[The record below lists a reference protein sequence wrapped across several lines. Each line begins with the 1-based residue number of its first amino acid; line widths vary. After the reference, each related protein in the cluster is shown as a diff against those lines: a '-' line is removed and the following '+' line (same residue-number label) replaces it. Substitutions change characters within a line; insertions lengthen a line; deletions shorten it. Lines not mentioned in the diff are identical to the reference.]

1 MNRTLRSAFAAMVVV
16 AVVACGPAVVAP
28 ASAVVVSPSPIASPT
43 LQAAT
48 AAPTPTPN
56 LLDTSTW
63 TTYVSKRYGFGIAH
77 PADWNEDPSTH
88 VWTLANDGADPL
100 NGGPE
105 HFSGGSEGQGVGVSV
120 WSAAVAPG
128 TSVESWLGAYCQT
141 NSVDCTGTMDTAVD
155 LTMDGHPGSL
165 VQWTG
170 IPFGLFLVDGRMYVI
185 ACWLADD
192 DPSVAMYSGSNSARR
207 GLRLDDAAA
216 ARRPG
221 TISGDS
227 VAVLTRRRK
236 VVDGHSLH
244 RLTADGRDR

>member
-1 MNRTLRSAFAAMVVV
+1 MNRTLRLAFATTMVVV
-16 AVVACGPAVVAP
+16 AVVACGPAAVAP
-28 ASAVVVSPSPIASPT
+28 SSAAVVSPSPKASPT

-48 AAPTPTPN
+48 AAPTPTPD

-128 TSVESWLGAYCQT
+128 TSVESWLGAYCQK
-141 NSVDCTGTMDTAVD
+141 NSVDCTGIMDTAVD

-192 DPSVAMYSGSNSARR
+192 DPSVAMYSGSN
-207 GLRLDDAAA
+207 RLVEAFVSTM
-216 ARRPG
+216 RLLPG
-221 TISGDS
+221 GPAPS
-227 VAVLTRRRK
+227 VPTP
-236 VVDGHSLH
+236 SPS
-244 RLTADGRDR
+244 

>member
-1 MNRTLRSAFAAMVVV
+1 VNSTIKMAFSATALVV
-16 AVVACGPAVVAP
+16 ASIACGPAAVAP
-28 ASAVVVSPSPIASPT
+28 SAAVVSLPPQPGPS

-128 TSVESWLGAYCQT
+128 TSVESWLGAYCQK
-141 NSVDCTGTMDTAVD
+141 NSVDCTGIMDTAVD

-192 DPSVAMYSGSNSARR
+192 DPTVLKYSGSKRLVQAFVSTMDLLPGGPAPSATT
-207 GLRLDDAAA
+207 
-216 ARRPG
+216 PPP
-221 TISGDS
+221 S
-227 VAVLTRRRK
+227 
-236 VVDGHSLH
+236 
-244 RLTADGRDR
+244 